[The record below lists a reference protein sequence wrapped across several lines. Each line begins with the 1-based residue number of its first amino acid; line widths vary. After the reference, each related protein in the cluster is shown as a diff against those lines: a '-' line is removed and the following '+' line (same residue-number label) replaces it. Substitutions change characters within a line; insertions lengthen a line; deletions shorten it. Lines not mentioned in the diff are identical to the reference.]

1 MQIYTPT
8 QLTPHITEIRDVTG
22 VSAYLVV
29 GEEKAALIDTC
40 TGIKGLKELV
50 GTLTDK
56 PITVLL
62 THSHGDH
69 SGSVADFETV
79 YIHPADL
86 KFMTGEAEGAG
97 GIGMR
102 VGFANGNVPGAPFT
116 EEDLVADPPA
126 DKDYHML
133 SDGMVF
139 DLGGFHIETIH
150 VPGHTA
156 GSCTFLFPEE
166 RSMLYGD
173 ALNSNT
179 LLACRESVTIEEY
192 RTALNHL
199 KTYEDRY
206 DTAYYSHGP
215 AIGPKSCLED
225 NLELCDRIL
234 AGTDFGGEVPFLSG
248 GTAYLAAEREGFI
261 ERKDGRFGNI
271 VYRKERIR

>member
-8 QLTPHITEIRDVTG
+8 KLSPHITEIRDVTG

-29 GEEKAALIDTC
+29 GEERAALIDTC

-50 GTLTDK
+50 ETLTDK
-56 PITVLL
+56 PVIVLL

-79 YIHPADL
+79 YIHPDDL
-86 KFMTGEAEGAG
+86 KFLTGEAQGAG

-102 VGFANGNVPGAPFT
+102 LGFANGNVPGAPFA
-116 EEDLVADPPA
+116 ENDLVADPPA
-126 DKDYHML
+126 DKEYKLL
-133 SDGMVF
+133 SDGMTF
-139 DLGGFHIETIH
+139 DLGGISVETIH

-179 LLACRESVTIEEY
+179 LLACRESVTIAAYQEGL
-192 RTALNHL
+192 RHL

-206 DTAYYSHGP
+206 DTAYYSHGL

-225 NLELCDRIL
+225 NLDLCEKIL
-234 AGTDFGGEVPFLSG
+234 HGTDFAQEQPFMGG
-248 GTAYLAAEREGFI
+248 GTAYLAAEREGFMD
-261 ERKDGRFGNI
+261 RKDGRFGNI
-271 VYRKERIR
+271 VYDRERIR

>member
-1 MQIYTPT
+1 MKIYTPT
-8 QLTPHITEIRDVTG
+8 RLTPHITEIRDVTG

-29 GEEKAALIDTC
+29 GDEMAVLIDTC

-50 GTLTDK
+50 EGLTDK
-56 PITVLL
+56 PVTVLL

-79 YIHPADL
+79 YIHPDDL
-86 KFMTGEAEGAG
+86 KFLTGEAEGAG

-102 VGFANGNVPGAPFT
+102 LGFANGNVPGAPFK
-116 EEDLVADPPA
+116 ESDLVADPPM
-126 DKDYHML
+126 DKEYKLL
-133 SDGMVF
+133 SDGMTF
-139 DLGGFHIETIH
+139 DLGGFTVETIH

-179 LLACRESVTIEEY
+179 LLACRESVTIAEY
-192 RTALNHL
+192 QKGLEHL

-215 AIGPKSCLED
+215 AVGPKSCLED
-225 NLELCDRIL
+225 NLELCEQIL
-234 AGTDFGGEVPFLSG
+234 SGTDFAGEQPFMGG
-248 GTAYLAAEREGFI
+248 GTVFLAAEREGFM

-271 VYRKERIR
+271 VYDRARVR

>member
-1 MQIYTPT
+1 MKIYTPT
-8 QLTPHITEIRDVTG
+8 RLTPHITEIRDVTG

-29 GEEKAALIDTC
+29 GDEKAVLIDTC

-50 GTLTDK
+50 EGLTDK
-56 PITVLL
+56 PVTVLL

-79 YIHPADL
+79 YIHPDDL
-86 KFMTGEAEGAG
+86 KFLTGAAQGAG

-102 VGFANGNVPGAPFT
+102 LGFANGNVPGAPFT
-116 EEDLVADPPA
+116 ESDLVADPPA
-126 DKDYHML
+126 DKEYKLL
-133 SDGMVF
+133 SDGMTF
-139 DLGGFHIETIH
+139 DLGGISVETIH

-179 LLACRESVTIEEY
+179 LLACRESVTIEAY
-192 RTALNHL
+192 QKGLQHL

-225 NLELCDRIL
+225 NLDLCEKIL
-234 AGTDFGGEVPFLSG
+234 DGTDFAEEQPFMGG
-248 GTAYLAAEREGFI
+248 GTACLAAEREGFM

-271 VYRKERIR
+271 VYDRERIR